1 MAAKLDLNQEEWVD
15 LIFEERNKE
24 YGAYKLRKEFA
35 KNSLFGILFAVIF
48 FSLAVSAPLIIK
60 LLSGLAEQETLK
72 NVSTEVNL
80 IEPPPI
86 DETKPPPP
94 PVEPPPPLKTTIKFV
109 PPVITKDEEVPD
121 EPPPTVEELKEADAG
136 TKTEE
141 GDPDGID
148 ESLIDKTG
156 EILGED
162 PNKVFLSVEQMPV
175 FPGGEAAFIA
185 YIQKN
190 VKYPA
195 IARENNI
202 TGTVYIGFVIDQDG
216 KAINVKVE
224 RGGLGGGLEEEA
236 LRVIKSMPAW
246 TPGKQNGRPARV
258 QYTFPVK
265 FKLQ

>member
-1 MAAKLDLNQEEWVD
+1 MAAKLDLNEEAWVD
-15 LIFEERNKE
+15 LVFEERNKE
-24 YGAYKLRKEFA
+24 YGAYQLRKEFA
-35 KNSLFGILFAVIF
+35 KNSILGIVFAVVL
-48 FSLAVSAPLIIK
+48 FSLAVSAPLIVK
-60 LLSGLAEQETLK
+60 LLSGMADQDAVAV
-72 NVSTEVNL
+72 VSTEVNL

-109 PPVITKDEEVPD
+109 PPVITKDEDVPD

-136 TKTEE
+136 VKTEE
-141 GDPDGID
+141 GDPEGID
-148 ESLIDKTG
+148 ESLVQETG
-156 EILGED
+156 EVLGD
-162 PNKVFLSVEQMPV
+162 PNQVFLSVEQMPT
-175 FPGGEAAFIA
+175 FPGGDAAFVA

-195 IARENNI
+195 IARENGI
-202 TGTVYIGFVIDQDG
+202 IGTVYIDFIIDQEG
-216 KAINVKVE
+216 KPIDVKVK

-236 LRVIKSMPAW
+236 VRVIKSMPAW
-246 TPGKQNGRPARV
+246 APGKQNGRPARV